1 MTKREEIIY
10 PYYFE
15 HYGDT
20 AFFFCEPVLR
30 GEDYPVLV
38 EIWDNEEDDEIY
50 GN

>member
-1 MTKREEIIY
+1 MGKQGVVLQ

-20 AFFFCEPVLR
+20 AFFFCEPYLR

-38 EIWDNEEDDEIY
+38 RIWDNEDDKIY
-50 GN
+50 D